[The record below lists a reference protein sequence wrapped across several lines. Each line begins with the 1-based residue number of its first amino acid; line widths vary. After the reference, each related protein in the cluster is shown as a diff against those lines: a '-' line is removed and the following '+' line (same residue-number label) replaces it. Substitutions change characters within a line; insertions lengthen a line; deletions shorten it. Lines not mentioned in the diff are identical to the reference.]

1 MDFQGL
7 VERAIETTGETVD
20 SVVYSRAYNQ
30 LSKFT
35 PHQAFVQRVLAVA
48 SSTTSIVFCL
58 ISFYAFL
65 AIDPRRLVFRHHLI
79 AFLLFFDLL
88 KAVILLLYPARVLLK
103 DLAYYNH
110 NFCQIVGFFTALSIE
125 GADLAILSF
134 AIHTFI
140 LIFKPHFTG
149 KDGLNQGG
157 LYRVRYLVYVTS
169 FIVPIILASLAYIG
183 DGYSALV
190 CWCYLPLRPVW
201 YRFVLSW
208 VPRYIIVVVI
218 IAVYCAIYFHVVR
231 EFKEVG
237 GMYATM
243 HAQRQRGGGGG
254 DRDGKPS
261 FFSAIRY
268 FFRRTTDR
276 LLGSLIIPDLS
287 SDGSRSLRTRKEND
301 SSDRSQKGGNK
312 DECMGESKLQMEN
325 IKKFKKRQKMIQ
337 KQVKSIFVYPFAY
350 CFVWLFPFIMHI
362 NQVNY
367 EEKHHPIYWL
377 NCMGAFMQPFNGFVD
392 TLVFFYRERPWDYT
406 VIKMFEREN
415 RNKINDMLVQN
426 DNADESSYTT
436 SARATK
442 NSLSA
447 SLGVDLNTYPLW
459 RRWASKL
466 RLPLFKLP
474 TEENISEVQQ
484 KYWNSKMESLKAT
497 RNQPDQANN
506 IFDSSNHDFS
516 NVLVGDIAE
525 DDFRANFA
533 KYEMFNGGLVNDG
546 SKNLPH
552 NNMGLSKQRAASI
565 VDPLDKS
572 ASNAN
577 RKISSPFDTPS
588 RLLDNSVR
596 KNADGPFT
604 GSSKTAES
612 SNMTSNSGE
621 LDEIFGNSSRSS
633 KSSQTRRSTLSS
645 SMDFME
651 FLQKGP

>member
-7 VERAIETTGETVD
+7 VERAIETTGETAH
-20 SVVYSRAYNQ
+20 SVVYSSSYNQ
-30 LSKFT
+30 LSRFT
-35 PHQAFVQRVLAVA
+35 AHQVFVQRVLAVA
-48 SSTTSIVFCL
+48 SSSTSIVFCL

-88 KAVILLLYPARVLLK
+88 KAVILLLYPSRVLSK
-103 DLAYYNH
+103 GRAYYNN
-110 NFCQIVGFFTALSIE
+110 NFCQIVGFFTAFSIE
-125 GADLAILSF
+125 GADLAIFSF

-183 DGYSALV
+183 EGYSALV

-208 VPRYIIVVVI
+208 VPRYVIVVVI
-218 IAVYCAIYFHVVR
+218 IAVYCSIYFHVVR
-231 EFKEVG
+231 EFKQVE
-237 GMYATM
+237 GMYVTM

-254 DRDGKPS
+254 DADGKLS

-268 FFRRTTDR
+268 FIRRTTDR
-276 LLGSLIIPDLS
+276 LLCTIIIPDLG
-287 SDGSRSLRTRKEND
+287 SDGSRSSGTKKGND
-301 SSDRSQKGGNK
+301 SSDRSQNGGNK
-312 DECMGESKLQMEN
+312 DESMGESKLQMEN

-362 NQVNY
+362 TQVNY

-392 TLVFFYRERPWDYT
+392 TLVFFYRERPWEYT
-406 VIKMFEREN
+406 IIKTFEREN

-426 DNADESSYTT
+426 DNADEISNTT

-447 SLGVDLNTYPLW
+447 SLGVDLNTYPRW

-484 KYWNSKMESLKAT
+484 KHWNNRMECLKAT
-497 RNQPDQANN
+497 RNQSEQANN
-506 IFDSSNHDFS
+506 IFDSRNHDFS
-516 NVLVGDIAE
+516 NVLFGDIAK

-533 KYEMFNGGLVNDG
+533 KYELFNAGSGNDR
-546 SKNLPH
+546 SKNSPH
-552 NNMGLSKQRAASI
+552 NNMGLWKPRAASI

-572 ASNAN
+572 AFNAN
-577 RKISSPFDTPS
+577 RKVSSPFDTPS
-588 RLLDNSVR
+588 RSIDNSVR
-596 KNADGPFT
+596 KNADGPFMN
-604 GSSKTAES
+604 SSKTAES

-621 LDEIFGNSSRSS
+621 LDAIFGNSSRSS
-633 KSSQTRRSTLSS
+633 KSSQTRRSSRSS